1 MEWLC
6 NNDGEISPYLDL
18 LVEKKE
24 EAVELEKPAHVDYEL
39 KAVIIHLG
47 RSVHSG
53 HYVAYVKTEKGWV
66 LFNDE
71 KVTTAAHPVLGK
83 GYIYLYEGK

>member
-1 MEWLC
+1 M
-6 NNDGEISPYLDL
+6 DL
-18 LVEKKE
+18 LKANDKKE
-24 EAVELEKPAHVDYEL
+24 VSKDYGKPAHVDYEL

-71 KVTTAAHPVLGK
+71 KVTTASNPVLGK